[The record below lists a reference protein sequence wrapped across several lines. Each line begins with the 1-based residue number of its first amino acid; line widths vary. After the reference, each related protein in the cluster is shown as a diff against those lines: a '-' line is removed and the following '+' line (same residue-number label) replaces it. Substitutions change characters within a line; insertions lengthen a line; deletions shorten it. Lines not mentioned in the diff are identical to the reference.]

1 MKSERTKQL
10 SKLTV
15 IFWLIS
21 TFLWLIVLG
30 FYIGVGLYK
39 SNQNPSEGGI
49 GKQMLA
55 LFYPLTITWLVAI
68 VLTIFITQKIKTL
81 GWMVA
86 VILAALLFGNVAMY
100 ITFAIWALDEYV
112 FNALYKRYK
121 NLKTINKEIDAR
133 SE

>member
-10 SKLTV
+10 SKLTL

-39 SNQNPSEGGI
+39 SNQNPEEGGI

-68 VLTIFITQKIKTL
+68 ALTIFITQKIKTL

-100 ITFAIWALDEYV
+100 ITFAIWALDEYI
-112 FNALYKRYK
+112 FNALYKKYK

-133 SE
+133 SK

>member
-1 MKSERTKQL
+1 MTSERTKKL
-10 SKLTV
+10 SKLT
-15 IFWLIS
+15 ITFWLIS

-39 SNQNPSEGGI
+39 SNQNPDEGGI

-55 LFYPLTITWLVAI
+55 LFYPLTITWIVAI
-68 VLTIFITQKIKTL
+68 FLTIFITQKIKTL

-86 VILAALLFGNVAMY
+86 VILAAILFGDVAMY

-112 FNALYKRYK
+112 FNALYKKFK
-121 NLKTINKEIDAR
+121 NLKTINKEIDSR
-133 SE
+133 SV